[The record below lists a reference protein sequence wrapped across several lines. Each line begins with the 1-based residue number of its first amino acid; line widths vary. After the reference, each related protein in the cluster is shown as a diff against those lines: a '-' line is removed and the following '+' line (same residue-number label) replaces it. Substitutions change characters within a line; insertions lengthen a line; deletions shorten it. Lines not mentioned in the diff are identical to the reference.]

1 MTMSLLTTWIRVN
14 LLPNGFT
21 VLVLAASIFLAAC
34 NDDEDQFAAGVE
46 KAVGTY
52 SVEDTAEWGEVEYY
66 TITIKKSSEGGP
78 YVEISNFGDIMY
90 VPIKAMISGDKFG
103 IPAQTFSEKT
113 MSITISGSGS
123 FVGDTLEFDYTIE
136 VDDGSILE
144 HSCVAAK
151 QTN

>member
-1 MTMSLLTTWIRVN
+1 MSLLTTWIRVN

-21 VLVLAASIFLAAC
+21 ALVLAASIFLAAC

>member
-1 MTMSLLTTWIRVN
+1 MSLLTTWIRVN

-21 VLVLAASIFLAAC
+21 ALVLAASVFMTAC
-34 NDDEDQFAAGVE
+34 SDDEDKFAASVE
-46 KAVGTY
+46 KTVGSY

-66 TITIKKSSEGGP
+66 SITIKKSSEGGP

-90 VPIKAMISGDKFG
+90 VPIKAMVSGDKFG

-123 FVGDTLEFDYTIE
+123 FVGDSIEFDYTIE
-136 VDDGSILE
+136 TNDGSVLE
-144 HSCVAAK
+144 HSCVASK